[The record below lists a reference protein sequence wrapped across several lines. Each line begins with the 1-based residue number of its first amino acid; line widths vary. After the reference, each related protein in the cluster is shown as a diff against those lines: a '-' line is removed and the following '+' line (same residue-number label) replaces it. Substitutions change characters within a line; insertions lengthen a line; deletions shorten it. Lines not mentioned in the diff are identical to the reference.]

1 MNMRNQKEDVFN
13 RIEAIKENNRRWENA
28 KAKEVENGKM
38 RKEELDAPARH
49 IKQLEEL
56 LRF

>member
-1 MNMRNQKEDVFN
+1 MRNQKEDVFN

>member
-1 MNMRNQKEDVFN
+1 MRNQKEEVFN

-38 RKEELDAPARH
+38 TKEELDAPARH